1 VVLAVIGLLRSS
13 PAVLQRIGLLI
24 ALAWGLG
31 LAALFLVVEL
41 FGGPGGDLVQ
51 VLRALSPG
59 GIIFMLAGLIVIIGT
74 LTRLWRA

>member
-1 VVLAVIGLLRSS
+1 VQAAPG
-13 PAVLQRIGLLI
+13 ALQRIGLLI

-31 LAALFLVVEL
+31 LAALFLVLEL
-41 FGGPGGDLVQ
+41 FGGAGGDLVQ
-51 VLRALSPG
+51 VLRGLSPG